1 MESQLSNALLDVKL
15 PYEFMKK
22 EYFEFCE
29 YYRKKWGKIKKF
41 VIFSNLKNWVF
52 DKWNVKREKLNRR

>member
-29 YYRKKWGKIKKF
+29 CYRKKMAKNQKICD
-41 VIFSNLKNWVF
+41 FSQISKI
-52 DKWNVKREKLNRR
+52 

>member
-29 YYRKKWGKIKKF
+29 YYRKKWQKIRKGYDPHE
-41 VIFSNLKNWVF
+41 IGRGINS
-52 DKWNVKREKLNRR
+52 

>member
-22 EYFEFCE
+22 EFFEICE
-29 YYRKKWGKIKKF
+29 YYEKNGEK
-41 VIFSNLKNWVF
+41 SENL
-52 DKWNVKREKLNRR
+52 

>member
-29 YYRKKWGKIKKF
+29 YYRKKWQKIGKF
-41 VIFSNLKNWVF
+41 VIFLKLQ
-52 DKWNVKREKLNRR
+52 KLEFLINETLK

>member
-22 EYFEFCE
+22 EFFEICE
-29 YYRKKWGKIKKF
+29 YYEKMGKNQKICDLYQ
-41 VIFSNLKNWVF
+41 IFKICFF
-52 DKWNVKREKLNRR
+52 DK

>member
-15 PYEFMKK
+15 QYEFMKE

-29 YYRKKWGKIKKF
+29 YYRKKWQKIKKI
-41 VIFSNLKNWVF
+41 VIFLKFQKFEYLTNETL
-52 DKWNVKREKLNRR
+52 KERNSI

>member
-15 PYEFMKK
+15 SYEFMKK

-29 YYRKKWGKIKKF
+29 YYRKKMAKIGKF
-41 VIFSNLKNWVF
+41 VIFLKIQNLGF
-52 DKWNVKREKLNRR
+52 